1 MSRWRTLFP
10 QVPCVVTGSVVLTSP
25 TGGFNV
31 ADDRCRLSNRCQEYG
46 LYTTCWD
53 SLSGCPHTLH
63 TDTHFTCILYSS
75 CCNASCLYGWMGAW
89 FEACLWSPLRQGTGS
104 DGFMFHDMLYWH
116 SALLSLPGSSR
127 VCPANSNRIHPKL
140 TTLYNS
146 PFAFLIL
153 FLLILFFIVSHCLKP
168 PCMSSSL
175 SLSHTLCCSS
185 VSLPLSSWVRSYLPC
200 ALWRGGSCLN
210 RTAMMLA
217 CVPPAPWYNLLAKTN
232 CVLSSAF
239 QMKSLFFCIMVL
251 KHLLHSPSFISMF
264 KL

>member
-1 MSRWRTLFP
+1 MQTEIRGQYLRLFFTLLEPFPTTWCDGDLCPAGGGRHHGVFGLHQRLGCSYMSRWRTLFP
-10 QVPCVVTGSVVLTSP
+10 QVSCVVTGSVVLTSP

-46 LYTTCWD
+46 LYPTCWD

-153 FLLILFFIVSHCLKP
+153 FLLILF
-168 PCMSSSL
+168 
-175 SLSHTLCCSS
+175 
-185 VSLPLSSWVRSYLPC
+185 
-200 ALWRGGSCLN
+200 
-210 RTAMMLA
+210 
-217 CVPPAPWYNLLAKTN
+217 LLLVT
-232 CVLSSAF
+232 V
-239 QMKSLFFCIMVL
+239 
-251 KHLLHSPSFISMF
+251 
-264 KL
+264 

>member
-10 QVPCVVTGSVVLTSP
+10 QVSCVVTGSVVLTSP

-153 FLLILFFIVSHCLKP
+153 FLLILFLLLVIV
-168 PCMSSSL
+168 
-175 SLSHTLCCSS
+175 
-185 VSLPLSSWVRSYLPC
+185 
-200 ALWRGGSCLN
+200 
-210 RTAMMLA
+210 
-217 CVPPAPWYNLLAKTN
+217 
-232 CVLSSAF
+232 
-239 QMKSLFFCIMVL
+239 
-251 KHLLHSPSFISMF
+251 
-264 KL
+264 

>member
-1 MSRWRTLFP
+1 MQTEIRGQYLRLLFTLLEPFLTTWCDGDLCPAGGRHHGVFGLPQHLGCSYMSRWRTLFP

-153 FLLILFFIVSHCLKP
+153 FLLILF
-168 PCMSSSL
+168 
-175 SLSHTLCCSS
+175 
-185 VSLPLSSWVRSYLPC
+185 
-200 ALWRGGSCLN
+200 
-210 RTAMMLA
+210 
-217 CVPPAPWYNLLAKTN
+217 LLLVT
-232 CVLSSAF
+232 V
-239 QMKSLFFCIMVL
+239 
-251 KHLLHSPSFISMF
+251 
-264 KL
+264 